1 MRVTPL
7 ARRLGS
13 AALVLTL
20 GTGLAAC
27 SDDAGSSDS
36 PSSATDE
43 STDEREHG

>member
-20 GTGLAAC
+20 GAGLTAC
-27 SDDAGSSDS
+27 SGDESTDS
-36 PSSATDE
+36 SSATDE
-43 STDEREHG
+43 GD

>member
-20 GTGLAAC
+20 GAGLTAC
-27 SDDAGSSDS
+27 SGDEATDS
-36 PSSATDE
+36 SSATDE
-43 STDEREHG
+43 GD